1 MIHRAGQETGLETAL
16 ARLRRELAEHDRSG
30 APETPFSAGIRQV
43 LEGEDARG
51 EQSAGG
57 SAA

>member
-1 MIHRAGQETGLETAL
+1 VSHRDRRDTGLETAL
-16 ARLRRELAEHDRSG
+16 ARLRRELAAHDESG

-43 LEGEDARG
+43 LEDEDARR
-51 EQSAGG
+51 EHSAGG